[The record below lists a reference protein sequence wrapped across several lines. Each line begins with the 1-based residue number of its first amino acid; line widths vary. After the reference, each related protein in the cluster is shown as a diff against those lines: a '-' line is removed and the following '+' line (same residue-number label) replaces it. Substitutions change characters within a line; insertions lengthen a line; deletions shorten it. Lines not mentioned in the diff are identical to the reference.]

1 VCVRPG
7 SIVADRYEIV
17 SLLGRGGMGAVWRV
31 RHLTLG
37 KPLALK
43 TLRAG
48 AADFEARF
56 EREARALARL
66 DHPNCVGVLDYG
78 RTDSHHFIAM
88 ELCEGE
94 TLGSVLKTGAISF
107 VRALHIARG
116 LLAALGH
123 AHAHGI
129 LHRDV
134 KPENVVMV
142 GARPVLID
150 FGLAVLEDEAAL
162 TGAGMCLGSPSYIA
176 PERLLGRGSDA
187 RTDVYAVG
195 VILYE
200 MLAGARPFAGESPE
214 HTMQLALTRPPRPL
228 RALRRDIPRELDAVV
243 MRALAKEP
251 ARRFATADEMAHA
264 LADVPL
270 LEDLETLAL
279 ERVEEASTA
288 AVVTFREPSWW
299 LRAWSWLRFGG
310 WRWARHECRGLRD
323 PISSRTG

>member
-1 VCVRPG
+1 
-7 SIVADRYEIV
+7 
-17 SLLGRGGMGAVWRV
+17 MGAVYRV

-37 KPLALK
+37 KHVALK
-43 TLRAG
+43 ILRTG
-48 AADFEARF
+48 ASDFEARF
-56 EREARALARL
+56 QREARALARL
-66 DHPNCVGVLDYG
+66 DHPNCVRVLDYG
-78 RTDSHHFIAM
+78 RSQEHQFIAM
-88 ELCEGE
+88 ELCAGE
-94 TLGSVLKTGAISF
+94 TLGSALKTGALSV

-134 KPENVVMV
+134 KPENVLLV

-187 RTDVYAVG
+187 RTDLYAVG

-200 MLAGARPFAGESPE
+200 MLAGTRPYAGDSPE
-214 HTMQLALTRPPRPL
+214 QTMQLALTRPPRPL
-228 RALRRDIPRELDAVV
+228 RALRRDIPRELEAVV
-243 MRALAKEP
+243 TRALAKEP

-264 LADVPL
+264 LADVPVL
-270 LEDLETLAL
+270 DDLRTLAL
-279 ERVEEASTA
+279 ERLDEVSTA
-288 AVVTFREPSWW
+288 AIVTFREPAWW
-299 LRAWSWLRFGG
+299 RRAWSWLRYGG
-310 WRWARHECRGLRD
+310 WRWARHECRGLPERV
-323 PISSRTG
+323 SSSTG